1 MPKLT
6 GKIGSG
12 MTERGVL
19 GYDWSEPAD
28 VQAQVQAAIATFER
42 SSFAK
47 LFERLTQLAAA
58 ILDQAV
64 LPSDPDRLYLV
75 SPEEG
80 WAVLEEGMDLGPELA
95 EAHLSFGRVM
105 ELYRVP
111 PDSPEGYAARLL
123 LLRRTAREQ
132 LQAGSTDE
140 AMASAFAAGE
150 LVNEAAMKEVFEPD
164 VLTGESTREGGRKGH
179 KQVYGT
185 EAEKAAKR
193 QAYREEFDQLRA
205 QGHGIMEAYDLAAE
219 RFDVS
224 SKTIQR
230 AVEERKTTR

>member
-80 WAVLEEGMDLGPELA
+80 WAVLEA
-95 EAHLSFGRVM
+95 WIWGR
-105 ELYRVP
+105 
-111 PDSPEGYAARLL
+111 S
-123 LLRRTAREQ
+123 
-132 LQAGSTDE
+132 
-140 AMASAFAAGE
+140 
-150 LVNEAAMKEVFEPD
+150 
-164 VLTGESTREGGRKGH
+164 
-179 KQVYGT
+179 
-185 EAEKAAKR
+185 
-193 QAYREEFDQLRA
+193 
-205 QGHGIMEAYDLAAE
+205 
-219 RFDVS
+219 
-224 SKTIQR
+224 
-230 AVEERKTTR
+230 